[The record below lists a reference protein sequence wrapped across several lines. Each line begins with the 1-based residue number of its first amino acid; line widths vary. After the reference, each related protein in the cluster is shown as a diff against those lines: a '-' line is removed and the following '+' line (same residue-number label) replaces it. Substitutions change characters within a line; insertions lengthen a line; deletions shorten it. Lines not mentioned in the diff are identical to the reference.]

1 MEELLFPPELQ
12 AILGILGV
20 SFALWSIQRRR
31 EGKAMHPDA
40 AKSDTWLLIFSVLM
54 VGVGLWRSYAA
65 WSSTISAVA
74 PA

>member
-1 MEELLFPPELQ
+1 MERLLFPPELQ

-31 EGKAMHPDA
+31 EGKTTHPDA

-54 VGVGLWRSYAA
+54 VGVGLWRWYATWA
-65 WSSTISAVA
+65 STISAVA